1 MYYRVAIQVGPLP
14 TWQWRSTV
22 LSSQKTLFQFLRLYR
37 AFPQDRLRVFSS
49 FSREGLNEQFR
60 RESTGGESTSITAA
74 QFLQQRRLCVPER
87 TGEASECG
95 EQERVL
101 IAVAFNSSSNESNR
115 GAFYQDTRGMSPLE
129 RRRREIE
136 DGTGGDHDCPY
147 RFTLPNSAPQ
157 VRAWMKLLSRVQDGA
172 LQP

>member
-1 MYYRVAIQVGPLP
+1 MYYRVAIQGDPLP

-22 LSSQKTLFQFLRLYR
+22 LSSLQTLFQFLQVYR

-49 FSREGLNEQFR
+49 SSREDLSEQLR
-60 RESTGGESTSITAA
+60 RKNTGGESTSVTAA
-74 QFLQQRRLCVPER
+74 QFLQQRGLCVPER

-95 EQERVL
+95 ERERVL
-101 IAVAFNSSSNESNR
+101 IAVAANSSSHASSS
-115 GAFYQDTRGMSPLE
+115 GAFYQDAQGMSPLE

-136 DGTGGDHDCPY
+136 GGAGGDHDCPY

-157 VRAWMKLLSRVQDGA
+157 VRAWMKLLLRVQDGA
-172 LQP
+172 FQP